1 MSCSSLQIIMS
12 DPLRVP
18 TSFSPFFDEELC
30 CMCGRN
36 DAILQQFWMD
46 GKFTVEVQGLD
57 KGVGG

>member
-1 MSCSSLQIIMS
+1 MS